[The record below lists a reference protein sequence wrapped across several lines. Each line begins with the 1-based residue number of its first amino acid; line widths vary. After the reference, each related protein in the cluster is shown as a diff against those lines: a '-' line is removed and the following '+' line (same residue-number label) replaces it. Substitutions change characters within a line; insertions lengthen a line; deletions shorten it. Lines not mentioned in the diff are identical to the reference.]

1 MAAFAVRNS
10 GGAGCP
16 CPVLLCFFINHEHW
30 PGEAGGRRVRQGTGY
45 PGGGSCYFGP
55 EVKSALVKGQ
65 ISLVE
70 RLRWQGLPADG

>member
-1 MAAFAVRNS
+1 MGLAVL
-10 GGAGCP
+10 
-16 CPVLLCFFINHEHW
+16 VLFCCASLLTMSIGPGQPAVYR